1 VCMISTP
8 WILVVYLPLVYLFY
22 KLQRYFNLSS
32 SELKCMEG
40 ISRSPV
46 VTKVCEAINGLS
58 TIRAFNMGDK
68 FLESRRRVLDHHISF
83 THTLSVAN
91 QWFQLR
97 RDWIASILIVGTFSL
112 SCRLWQLTLS
122 SRRCFYCCLDKI
134 VHRSHCCWAVADVR
148 ITAFILP
155 LQGGCLFQHG
165 GKHPDSVERLGHF
178 NSLDNE
184 DDTPGT
190 VEPPSE
196 WPQKG
201 TIEFKNYSMRY
212 REHLD
217 LVLKNVSSLQWLA
230 PFQLGSFKHLHGR

>member
-1 VCMISTP
+1 
-8 WILVVYLPLVYLFY
+8 
-22 KLQRYFNLSS
+22 
-32 SELKCMEG
+32 
-40 ISRSPV
+40 
-46 VTKVCEAINGLS
+46 
-58 TIRAFNMGDK
+58 MGDK

-97 RDWIASILIVGTFSL
+97 RDWIASILIV
-112 SCRLWQLTLS
+112 
-122 SRRCFYCCLDKI
+122 
-134 VHRSHCCWAVADVR
+134 
-148 ITAFILP
+148 AFILP

-217 LVLKNVSSLQWLA
+217 L
-230 PFQLGSFKHLHGR
+230 

>member
-1 VCMISTP
+1 
-8 WILVVYLPLVYLFY
+8 
-22 KLQRYFNLSS
+22 
-32 SELKCMEG
+32 MEG

-97 RDWIASILIVGTFSL
+97 RDWIASILIVG
-112 SCRLWQLTLS
+112 
-122 SRRCFYCCLDKI
+122 
-134 VHRSHCCWAVADVR
+134 V
-148 ITAFILP
+148 AFIAVLTKSSIG
-155 LQGGCLFQHG
+155 LTAAGL
-165 GKHPDSVERLGHF
+165 SLTVERLGHF

-217 LVLKNVSSLQWLA
+217 L
-230 PFQLGSFKHLHGR
+230 